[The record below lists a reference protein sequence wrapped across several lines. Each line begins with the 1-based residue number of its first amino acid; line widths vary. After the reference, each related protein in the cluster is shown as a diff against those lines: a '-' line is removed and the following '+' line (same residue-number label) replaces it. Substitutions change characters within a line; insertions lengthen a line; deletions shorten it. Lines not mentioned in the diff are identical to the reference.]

1 MALAALTIDRLHLD
15 VRIPSARPEWHALA
29 PQLAHL
35 ARERLAPA
43 CAQQSALPP
52 GDPGVYLIER
62 IELDLACD
70 GHTLTDYGFVDQLA
84 QAIGQ
89 KLHSALGQPAAGPG
103 VLRFASEAAFLATF
117 LADLLRGQAWER
129 WYYRCFAPLRALPTG
144 QLATQLLS
152 EDGLRGH
159 EALIALAQRGSLDRL
174 LVELSDDQAR
184 LLLERCLLPPGQP
197 ELLIGGAGLAWVQA
211 LTHLLQARAPGD
223 LARWAGAR
231 AGLWLYLALVGA
243 RPELG
248 PDTWLAGFIAGLLQ
262 LHQAL
267 AAHPQRALVLAA
279 LGAGDARAALRVLA
293 ASAPAQATALLAAL
307 LRVAGPPA
315 SAALLGLLA
324 ARQPTDAASAP
335 TPPALDPGL
344 RDFARELR
352 AAVPALAGAP
362 GLADFLALLA
372 ADDLAAAVEWLR
384 RHAPTQQV
392 PLDHCAARLRALR
405 QAHRADE
412 LAGQLAAAL
421 QAPAGQPTAAPGT
434 TASTLFGGIFLLAP
448 AIERLGLAAWLA
460 GCPYPPPSDQP
471 AEKAGLLLFL
481 LGLQALGAR
490 WAQQGLHDTGLAWL
504 AGLDQPPAREVLE
517 AYAEQV
523 AADRHRSFRAEL
535 SRHLHA
541 RGLAGLPTPAALAHE
556 LGAERLRALRLAHGR
571 RRILANERLDRALS
585 LATGALL
592 REFTCSL
599 RGFASSSPDYVRRNL
614 LFGPARIE
622 RDAQR
627 LHVHLEHCPLAV
639 VLRMAGFERE
649 RPALAWLGGRRLGYT
664 FG

>member
-15 VRIPSARPEWHALA
+15 VRIPSARPEWRALA
-29 PQLAHL
+29 PQFAHL

-43 CAQQSALPP
+43 CARHPVLPQ
-52 GDPGVYLIER
+52 GEPGVYLIER
-62 IELDLACD
+62 IELELACD
-70 GHTLTDYGFVDQLA
+70 GRALTDHAFVDQLA
-84 QAIGQ
+84 QAITR
-89 KLHSALGQPAAGPG
+89 KLHDTLAHAGPG
-103 VLRFASEAAFLATF
+103 TAVLRFASEAAFLATF
-117 LADLLRGQAWER
+117 LADLLRGQAGDR

-144 QLATQLLS
+144 LVATQLLI
-152 EDGLRGH
+152 EDNLRGH
-159 EALIALAQRGSLDRL
+159 EALLALAQSGTLERL

-184 LLLERCLLPPGQP
+184 ALLDHCLLPWGQVEP
-197 ELLIGGAGLAWVQA
+197 PIGGTGLLWVQA
-211 LTHLLQARAPGD
+211 LTNLLQARASGE

-231 AGLWLYLALVGA
+231 AGLWLYLTLVGA

-248 PDTWLAGFIAGLLQ
+248 PDTQLAGFVAGLLQ

-279 LGAGDARAALRVLA
+279 LGAGDARAALRLLA
-293 ASAPAQATALLAAL
+293 AHVPAHATALLTGL
-307 LRVAGPPA
+307 LRVAAPPA
-315 SAALLGLLA
+315 AATLLGLLVA
-324 ARQPTDAASAP
+324 QLPSPTASSP
-335 TPPALDPGL
+335 TPPLPDAGL
-344 RDFARELR
+344 QRLAHELR
-352 AAVPALAGAP
+352 AAVPALADAP
-362 GLADFLALLA
+362 RLAAFLTLLA

-384 RHAPTQQV
+384 RQVPTQQASI
-392 PLDHCAARLRALR
+392 DRSAARLRELR
-405 QAHRADE
+405 QAYDPAR
-412 LAGQLAAAL
+412 LAGLLEAAL
-421 QAPAGQPTAAPGT
+421 QAPAAQPAPPGETAG
-434 TASTLFGGIFLLAP
+434 TLFGGVFLLAP
-448 AIERLGLAAWLA
+448 AIERLGLAEWLA
-460 GCPYPPPSDQP
+460 GCPYPPPCDQP

-490 WAQQGLHDTGLAWL
+490 WAQQGLHDNGLAWL
-504 AGLDQPPAREVLE
+504 AGLDRPPAREALQ

-523 AADRHRSFRAEL
+523 PPDRHRSFRAEL

-541 RGLAGLPTPAALAHE
+541 RGLAARPTPAALAHE
-556 LGAERLRALRLAHGR
+556 LGAERLRALRLARGPQ
-571 RRILANERLDRALS
+571 RILANERLDRALG

-592 REFTCSL
+592 REFARSL
-599 RGFASSSPDYVRRNL
+599 RGFADSSPDYVRRNL

-649 RPALAWLGGRRLGYT
+649 QPALAWLGGRRLAYT